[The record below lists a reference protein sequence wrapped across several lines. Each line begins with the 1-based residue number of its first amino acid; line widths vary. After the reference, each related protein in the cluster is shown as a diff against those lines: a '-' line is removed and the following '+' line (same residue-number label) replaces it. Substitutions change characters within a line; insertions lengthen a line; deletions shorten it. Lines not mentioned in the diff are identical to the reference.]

1 MPNTVR
7 VFIIAVFLSVSSFAA
22 TLPPFGAPFPLTNT
36 RYGATSGAPLLR
48 TNGHDAFV
56 FWLDDRLRVRRVV
69 AGEKEVGRPIF
80 DIPVSDGFTRFDV
93 VWIGDHFLAA
103 IDDQKGILGRII
115 DANGVPAGTPFTIA
129 NGAFWH
135 MASNGNYVLMLM
147 MGTDQAL
154 VLTPDGRQAGFPRQ
168 LVPRF
173 SSTAPVVTS
182 NGTGFAA
189 LFATGLGQ
197 ELLTFDARGQIASD
211 RMLTGDFGGVWSIA
225 SDGNRYLAVSS
236 SFNSVDAYLVNSDG
250 SSAATLAIDQSPGGA
265 ASLFFKDPTAVWTG
279 SDWALAYDADGQTPA
294 VRLAHLDAGAQSIVS
309 REALPFQE
317 DWALAALGG
326 HLIGTWTDTG
336 TILSGQLPFTAGAES
351 VAFAAT
357 RQEVQAVASSADATL
372 TVWREIEDDHA
383 TTRAGIRTRDGLWRE
398 GEIGAAS
405 ATAIAAS
412 DGQQFVVVLGNT
424 AIFLDHN
431 AQPIHGAVIA
441 AFQPAGIAWNGQSY
455 GLTGI
460 ISGTPVGALL
470 SPDGSVSDTRIIKA
484 PQQAAAPS
492 IASDGTGF
500 FATWFVTTPCGPVD
514 DFCTPTTGLAGI
526 HLDAQLHA
534 IDATPTVFVTN
545 DRVVPGRLAWNG
557 SRYVVVW
564 SSLTRGVMAASVGAS
579 GPPELRVLN
588 PSVGGS
594 ISVSA
599 INGGVAIGWGD
610 LITPT
615 DYLVSILLD
624 NGQSAGPAVIHQE
637 PSGVSW
643 FAELTSLAD
652 GELTFIYS
660 SPQSQ
665 APQHGTAHVMMAVG
679 TLGLPQRASA
689 PLLTVVKQT
698 GAALLSWTAPPQPV
712 AGYRVEYRIGDGLWT
727 EVDTWLDAG
736 QRTFSFPL
744 SSPAS
749 AYTFRVRAW
758 NDAGTGD
765 YSISDSGRRR
775 AVR

>member
-1 MPNTVR
+1 MRSTVR
-7 VFIIAVFLSVSSFAA
+7 VFIITALLSVSSLAA
-22 TLPPFGAPFPLTNT
+22 TLPPFGASFPLTNT

-69 AGEKEVGRPIF
+69 PGEKEVGRPIF

-103 IDDQKGILGRII
+103 IDVDHTSILGRII

-129 NGAFWH
+129 TGAFWH
-135 MASNGNYVLMLM
+135 MASNGKFALMLT
-147 MGTDQAL
+147 MGDQAL
-154 VLTPDGRQAGFPRQ
+154 VLTPDGRPAALPPQQ
-168 LVPRF
+168 VPTF
-173 SSTAPVVTS
+173 SSTAPVVAS

-197 ELLTFDARGQIASD
+197 KLLTFDAKGQIASE
-211 RMLTGDFGGVWSIA
+211 RLLTGDFAGPWSIA
-225 SDGNRYLAVSS
+225 SDGNRYLAVSGFS
-236 SFNSVDAYLVNSDG
+236 DSVDAYLVNSDG
-250 SSAATLAIDQSPGGA
+250 SSAATLAVDQSPGGS

-279 SDWALAYDADGQTPA
+279 SDWALAYDAEGQTSA
-294 VRLAHLDAGAQSIVS
+294 VRLAHLDQGAQSLVS
-309 REALPFQE
+309 RETLPFE
-317 DWALAALGG
+317 EEWSLAALGG
-326 HLIGTWTDTG
+326 HLIGTWTDSG

-357 RQEVQAVASSADATL
+357 HQEVQAVASSADATL

-398 GEIGAAS
+398 GEIGAAG
-405 ATAIAAS
+405 AGAIAAS

-431 AQPIHGAVIA
+431 AQPSHSAVIA
-441 AFQPAGIAWNGQSY
+441 GFQPAAIAWNGQSY

-470 SPDGSVSDTRIIKA
+470 SPDGSVSDTRIINA

-500 FATWFVTTPCGPVD
+500 FATWFVTTGCGPID
-514 DFCTPTTGLAGI
+514 ENCTPTTGLAGI

-534 IDATPTVFVTN
+534 IDASPTIFVTGE
-545 DRVVPGRLAWNG
+545 RVIPGRLAWNG
-557 SRYVVVW
+557 KRYVVVW
-564 SSLTRGVMAASVGAS
+564 SSLTRGVTAASVGAA
-579 GPPELRVLN
+579 GAPEVRVLS

-610 LITPT
+610 LITPAN
-615 DYLVSILLD
+615 YLVSILLD

-643 FAELTSLAD
+643 FAQLTSLAD
-652 GELTFIYS
+652 GELTLVYS

-679 TLGLPQRASA
+679 TFGLPQRASA

-727 EVDTWLDAG
+727 EVDAWLDAG
-736 QRTFSFPL
+736 QRSLSFPL
-744 SSPAS
+744 SSPES
-749 AYTFRVRAW
+749 AYSFRVRAW
-758 NDAGTGD
+758 NDAGTGV
-765 YSISDSGRRR
+765 YSASDSGRRR
-775 AVR
+775 AVH